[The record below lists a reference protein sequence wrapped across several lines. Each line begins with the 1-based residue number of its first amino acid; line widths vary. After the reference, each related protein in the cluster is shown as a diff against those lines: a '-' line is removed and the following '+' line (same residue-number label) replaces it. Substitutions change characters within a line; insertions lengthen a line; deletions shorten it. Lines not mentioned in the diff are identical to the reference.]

1 MAFSFSSPEEQ
12 LAAEMRRRI
21 RAGLWKEKTPGIHKL
36 RREFGLG
43 RTIVEKAVADLV
55 RTGDILHA
63 GHGLPM
69 RINRRA
75 QTKQDPANGTL
86 IVYNIPE
93 YQRSG
98 EIPALID
105 ELCDTLPGPAER
117 LRINSTEPV
126 AATIERLRAAE
137 VKHVV
142 TIGIH
147 SDVAESLIAEGRSV
161 AAIGGPGDFNRAPM
175 VRIDFELL
183 VRDAFRHVFALGHTR
198 VTLPIWR
205 RHPESVRRMRGWI
218 REEYERAG
226 LRHNPEFDTPIIED
240 EKPEAMHECIRAL
253 FRHTPPSALVL
264 LDFPQW
270 IATMTTLNGLR
281 RRVPEDVSILLL
293 ARAAEITAATPSVA
307 HFRHPN
313 SELVDAVRRILRTP
327 DITPGIRSIPPVWV
341 PGGSLAAPTRRE

>member
-21 RAGLWKEKTPGIHKL
+21 RTGLWKEKTPGIHKL
-36 RREFGLG
+36 RDEFGLG

-75 QTKQDPANGTL
+75 QPQQAPANGTL
-86 IVYNIPE
+86 LVYNIPE

-105 ELCDTLPGPAER
+105 ELSDTLPGPAER
-117 LRINSTEPV
+117 LRISSAEPT
-126 AATIERLRAAE
+126 AATIERLREAD
-137 VKHVV
+137 VKHIV

-161 AAIGGPGDFNRAPM
+161 AAIGGPGDFTRAPM
-175 VRIDFELL
+175 VRIDFEML
-183 VRDAFRHVFALGHTR
+183 VREAFRHVFALGHTR

-205 RHPESVRRMRGWI
+205 RHPDSVRRMRLWI
-218 REEYERAG
+218 RDEYERAN
-226 LRHNPEFDTPIIED
+226 LRHNEAFDTPIIED
-240 EKPEAMHECIRAL
+240 ENPEAMHACIRAL

-270 IATMTTLNGLR
+270 IATMTTLNTLG
-281 RRVPEDVSILLL
+281 RRVPEDVSIILL
-293 ARAAEITAATPSVA
+293 ARASEITAATPSVA

-313 SELVDAVRRILRTP
+313 SELVDAVRRILRTR
-327 DITPGIRSIPPVWV
+327 DIVPGIRSIPPIWV
-341 PGGSLAAPTRRE
+341 PGATLAAPACRK